1 MASDGPAIYL
11 ASASPRRSELLRQ
24 IDVTHAVLPVDIDE
38 TPRPGEKPAH
48 YALRL
53 AEEKARALWEQ
64 LPVAQRRPVLAADT
78 TVALG
83 DEILGKPVDRDDA
96 VRMLG
101 RLSGREHEV
110 HTAVAVLHEG
120 GADAR
125 VSTSTVAFRP
135 LTRIAAYSA
144 AKAGVSNFTRWLATH
159 LAPLHIRVNAIAPGF
174 FLTGQNR
181 FLLTDEK
188 TGGPTARGAAIIAHT
203 PMGRFGT
210 GEDLAGALIWLVSDA
225 SAFVT
230 GVVIPVDG
238 GFSAYSGV

>member
-38 TPRPGEKPAH
+38 TPQPGEKPAH

-135 LTRIAAYSA
+135 LTGAEIDWYWRTGEPAD
-144 AKAGVSNFTRWLATH
+144 KAGAYAVQGHAAVFIRRLAGSYSGVMGLPLYETWEL
-159 LAPLHIRVNAIAPGF
+159 LAPLLGLNRNNTPAP
-174 FLTGQNR
+174 
-181 FLLTDEK
+181 
-188 TGGPTARGAAIIAHT
+188 
-203 PMGRFGT
+203 
-210 GEDLAGALIWLVSDA
+210 
-225 SAFVT
+225 
-230 GVVIPVDG
+230 
-238 GFSAYSGV
+238 

>member
-83 DEILGKPVDRDDA
+83 DEILGKPVDHDDA
-96 VRMLG
+96 VRILG

-135 LTRIAAYSA
+135 LTRAEIDWYWRTGEPAD
-144 AKAGVSNFTRWLATH
+144 KAGAYAVQGHAAVF
-159 LAPLHIRVNAIAPGF
+159 IR
-174 FLTGQNR
+174 R
-181 FLLTDEK
+181 
-188 TGGPTARGAAIIAHT
+188 
-203 PMGRFGT
+203 
-210 GEDLAGALIWLVSDA
+210 LAGS
-225 SAFVT
+225 
-230 GVVIPVDG
+230 
-238 GFSAYSGV
+238 YSGVMGLPLYETWELLEPLLGLNGRKLQAP

>member
-135 LTRIAAYSA
+135 LTGAEIDWYWRTGEPAD
-144 AKAGVSNFTRWLATH
+144 KAGAYAVQGHAAVFIRRLAGSYSGVMGLPLYETWEL
-159 LAPLHIRVNAIAPGF
+159 LAPLLGLNKKNTLAP
-174 FLTGQNR
+174 
-181 FLLTDEK
+181 
-188 TGGPTARGAAIIAHT
+188 
-203 PMGRFGT
+203 
-210 GEDLAGALIWLVSDA
+210 
-225 SAFVT
+225 
-230 GVVIPVDG
+230 
-238 GFSAYSGV
+238 